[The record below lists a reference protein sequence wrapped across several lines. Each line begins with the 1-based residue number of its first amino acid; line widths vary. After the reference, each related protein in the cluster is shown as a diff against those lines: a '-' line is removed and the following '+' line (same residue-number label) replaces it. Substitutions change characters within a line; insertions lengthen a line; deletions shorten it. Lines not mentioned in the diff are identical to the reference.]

1 MLEEARRDAFALV
14 HADPKLT
21 APEHRGLRGALL
33 ARWRGKLD
41 LAGIG

>member
-1 MLEEARRDAFALV
+1 MLEETRREAFALV
-14 HADPKLT
+14 HADPQL
-21 APEHRGLRGALL
+21 AAAEHRGLRGALL